1 MKYLDQEPIIENIKN
16 LIAKDTINNLV
27 IFTDSNLD
35 NLSYCKGIKKIN
47 DKEHYYKDVEI
58 VDIEQNA
65 ILNKYSKNY
74 KVFIMNSIIK
84 NELVKDFVDKN
95 KSICFS
101 EVMNCNKITPTPDAI
116 VDTIKYYYKNDDLSG
131 LVFTVANR
139 SELIGKPLIN
149 KLIDLNGTVNVIH
162 TKTDDDIREK
172 YFKEAD
178 CIITAAGRP
187 NTFYLNHNIKKQ
199 LIIDAGINVVN
210 GKVCG
215 DWCIDKINAFENI
228 TITKN
233 PGGIGKLT
241 TYELFKETLN

>member
-58 VDIEQNA
+58 VDIEKNA

-95 KSICFS
+95 KNICFS

-162 TKTDDDIREK
+162 RKTDDDIREK